1 MRKQLSRNCNGAGS
15 KGVAL
20 ITVTLL
26 LLVIVPMM
34 GLAVDGGILY
44 LLKARLTQ
52 AVDSAALS
60 GARSLS
66 RGQDIGSQTASATT
80 TAINYFNANFAANY
94 WGCTVSVPVVSVTQ
108 NATSMRLVSVSAS
121 ATSPL
126 YFLRLIGKQTA
137 TIAASAL
144 ATRRDVNV
152 MLVLDRS
159 SSMGAAGALPTTA
172 GNNNGQWPVL
182 NAATSFVNQF
192 AVGRDNVGLVV
203 FGGSYFIANPTLNF
217 QPAIVNDI
225 SQIVSSG
232 NTGTSQALWVAYNAL
247 AQLNQPGAL
256 NVILFF
262 TDGLPNGI
270 TGDFV
275 KPVDLR
281 SNPATCAPLATTL
294 QGWIAQINGFSDQ
307 GCPGASCVNGLFAPG
322 PLASVSSPD
331 GAVIPAPGCQ
341 FVGND
346 KNVYKD
352 FKAMPSQD
360 IYGNQ
365 TNPANPYKIVDL
377 TAIGKP
383 SQIGAA
389 SSNAADQAAQ
399 RMRAGTLSNIVPLID
414 SVGFVDSPGAPEKPD
429 PILMNRIA
437 NTINSPI
444 YDSTK
449 PTGEFILAADQ
460 DQLQAAFLQIAS
472 QILRLSQ

>member
-270 TGDFV
+270 TGDS
-275 KPVDLR
+275 
-281 SNPATCAPLATTL
+281 SNP
-294 QGWIAQINGFSDQ
+294 WICEA
-307 GCPGASCVNGLFAPG
+307 
-322 PLASVSSPD
+322 
-331 GAVIPAPGCQ
+331 IPR
-341 FVGND
+341 
-346 KNVYKD
+346 
-352 FKAMPSQD
+352 
-360 IYGNQ
+360 
-365 TNPANPYKIVDL
+365 PAH
-377 TAIGKP
+377 
-383 SQIGAA
+383 
-389 SSNAADQAAQ
+389 
-399 RMRAGTLSNIVPLID
+399 R
-414 SVGFVDSPGAPEKPD
+414 
-429 PILMNRIA
+429 
-437 NTINSPI
+437 
-444 YDSTK
+444 
-449 PTGEFILAADQ
+449 
-460 DQLQAAFLQIAS
+460 
-472 QILRLSQ
+472 